1 MCRSFCASAL
11 LLLILAPTCGLAGSR
26 SKEEEEETGSAT
38 GDETGILRL
47 ITAAESDYFRAQGRY
62 ATFEELI
69 QSGQIQ
75 RTSTQSSD
83 YSRALQSLQLQTD
96 SQPVAGFTLN
106 LWVSS
111 SGSRFHL
118 YLTQREEKCGVSWFT
133 DEAGVLYRGKA
144 VNCAEH
150 MTAPFLKSWSPPDI
164 DAGVPPVRNDG
175 LCPLPQILHEAS
187 DRATEL
193 VENLQRFTATEQIEH
208 TEFRKNGKPRRST
221 SELFSYVAEMKENP
235 SGEFWVD
242 EYRTASGQS
251 DPPPLVENATA
262 ASALIFHPK
271 MIGDFEIHCE
281 GQTDLQ
287 GMPAWQLRFEERLD
301 PNKSFSA
308 FSINGTEYP
317 VRLKG
322 RAWIS
327 ADNYQVLRLQRDLVA
342 PVPEINLQFEHSD
355 IAYAPVEFAN
365 HRFRLWLPKIASM
378 DIGYRGRRYQ
388 RVHSFSHFQLFLV
401 DTEQRVKE
409 PVPPTPK
416 SGLTSNRN
424 PLP

>member
-1 MCRSFCASAL
+1 MCRSFCAAAL

-26 SKEEEEETGSAT
+26 DKGEETGSAT
-38 GDETGILRL
+38 GDEIGILRL

-83 YSRALQSLQLQTD
+83 YARALQSLQLQTD
-96 SQPVAGFTLN
+96 SHAVAGFTLN

-118 YLTQREEKCGVSWFT
+118 YLTQRGEKCGVGWFM
-133 DEAGVLYRGKA
+133 DEAGVVYQGKA
-144 VNCAEH
+144 VNCEEH
-150 MTAPFLKSWSPPDI
+150 MTASPAEKLAPPDI
-164 DAGVPPVRNDG
+164 GAGVPPVRNDG

-187 DRATEL
+187 ERATEL
-193 VENLQRFTATEQIEH
+193 VENLQRFTATEQIDH
-208 TEFRKNGKPRRST
+208 TEFRKDGKPHRST
-221 SELFSYVAEMKENP
+221 SELFSYVAELRENP

-242 EYRTASGQS
+242 EYRTASKQS
-251 DPPPLVENATA
+251 DRPPLVENATA
-262 ASALIFHPK
+262 ASGLIFHPK

-287 GMPAWQLRFEERLD
+287 GTPAWQLRFEERPD
-301 PNKSFSA
+301 PSKSFSA
-308 FSINGTEYP
+308 FLINGTEYP

-327 ADNYQVLRLQRDLVA
+327 TDSYQVLRLQRDLVA
-342 PVPEINLQFEHSD
+342 PVPEINLQFEHSVSLMPRWNLQI
-355 IAYAPVEFAN
+355 IALGFGC
-365 HRFRLWLPKIASM
+365 RRLRRSTSAIGAVITREYTASA
-378 DIGYRGRRYQ
+378 
-388 RVHSFSHFQLFLV
+388 
-401 DTEQRVKE
+401 
-409 PVPPTPK
+409 
-416 SGLTSNRN
+416 TSSCFWSTRSKK
-424 PLP
+424 